1 MRTIR
6 KLDANIILI
15 DDNKDFIYEME
26 ISIGI
31 KNKLKSF
38 TDPFKVLP
46 ILKNENNN
54 IILLDIDLGLE
65 KTGIDFIP
73 LFLGQDPKAKII
85 MLSSE
90 ERTSIVA
97 SSIRKGA
104 VDYLSKAST
113 YEEIESTI
121 LKTYQS
127 FSIDSQDQN
136 YPNQRIIYRSKTIEK
151 ILAELKEISAT
162 DAAILFTGESGVGK
176 DLFAKEV
183 HLLSQRK
190 NKAFYKIHCPSLNDD
205 LFESELFGFEKG
217 AFTGAVNSKEGKVEA
232 ANGGTLLLDE
242 ITETS
247 LNIQGKLLRLVDDK
261 EYEKVGSTK
270 TLKSDIRVIANTNKT
285 LKEYINNNK
294 FRHDLFYRLSTFVVE
309 IPPLRERIEDIIPL
323 FNFYEI
329 MYCKKYLI
337 SEKSLEQEAKM
348 LLKSYSWL
356 GNVRELKHT
365 VERIVIK
372 YKNSKTI
379 TKSMVL
385 SSIGIK
391 EQSTTKSYH
400 EACNLTL
407 SQFKYKYFDTLLLK
421 TNGVIANAATY
432 AKIPRQSLTRM
443 VKECGIAIDKYRAD
457 T

>member
-1 MRTIR
+1 MRTMR

-15 DDNKDFIYEME
+15 DDNKDFIYEMK
-26 ISIGI
+26 ISIGF

-38 TDPFKVLP
+38 TDPFKALP
-46 ILKNENNN
+46 LLKNENNN

-73 LFLGQDPKAKII
+73 LFLDQDPKVKII

-90 ERTSIVA
+90 ERPSIVA
-97 SSIRKGA
+97 GSIRKGA
-104 VDYLSKAST
+104 VDYLSKNST

-127 FSIDSQDQN
+127 FSIDSNYQN
-136 YPNQRIIYRSKTIEK
+136 YPNQRIIYRSKTIEN
-151 ILAELKEISAT
+151 ILGELKEISTT

-183 HLLSQRK
+183 HLLSQRR
-190 NKAFYKIHCPSLNDD
+190 NKPFYKIHCPSLNDD

-217 AFTGAVNSKEGKVEA
+217 AFTGAVKSKEGKVEA

-270 TLKSDIRVIANTNKT
+270 TLKSDIRVIANTNKN
-285 LKEYINNNK
+285 LQDYIDKNK

-309 IPPLRERIEDIIPL
+309 IPPLRERLEDIIPL
-323 FNFYEI
+323 FNFYKTI
-329 MYCKKYLI
+329 YCKKYKI
-337 SEKSLEQEAKM
+337 SEKSLEQDAKM
-348 LLKSYSWL
+348 LLKSYTWP
-356 GNVRELKHT
+356 GNIRELKHT
-365 VERIVIK
+365 VERIIIK
-372 YKNSKTI
+372 YKSSRVIN
-379 TKSMVL
+379 KSMVM
-385 SSIGIK
+385 SSIGI
-391 EQSTTKSYH
+391 EELSPATSYH
-400 EACNLTL
+400 EACDLTL
-407 SQFKYKYFDTLLLK
+407 SKFKYKYFDTLLSK
-421 TNGVIANAATY
+421 TNGVITNAATY
-432 AKIPRQSLTRM
+432 AKIPRQSLTHM
-443 VKECGIAIDKYRAD
+443 LKECGISIDKYKAD
-457 T
+457 R